1 MFASASPA
9 LFTHTKT
16 PFEHFKDDIQRYC
29 TSIGAGPLNLTDHE
43 LLQLEWLVAN
53 TFITPEARTQTT
65 ADPIPFEIKRAIARR
80 FSFELLLKGD
90 ADSYQKFIAQ
100 QAEPKLTLEHFH
112 EISVDAKTL
121 EEDEKAVIR
130 LSCLLTLT
138 AKARTLLRDKSPSND
153 SEEFLTQLAGWLDT
167 DDQVKSLFPIAH
179 DLTSKQTR
187 LLTKM
192 YWPNTHLR
200 HMLQTEG
207 GDNMT
212 ASFKQGIKD
221 GSFTIDDFAVLKWR
235 WMTVAF
241 GFAAGSGAKYY
252 NADIHY
258 LTQTVNTE
266 LEEILYLP
274 HLTGTV
280 LEHSFPNENSSFLD
294 GYLLKRAEKAGL
306 RNGHASLLE
315 KYFFGHL
322 AAFSN
327 QVHILNDDLGTI
339 VFDAYIKSQEEML
352 HQGIGGASLAA
363 HYDRIRRNPDAVT
376 PTYVTSVYSTAYD
389 LLYNQRVQLGES
401 PEDARDAAL
410 FESTQFICYVLVEL
424 YQCDPTRRISLQAV
438 AQKPEVTPLLTA
450 WQENHN
456 SLDFDLNENLEMEV
470 TIKRSAASN
479 RMN

>member
-1 MFASASPA
+1 MFAISSPA
-9 LFTHTKT
+9 LFAHTKT
-16 PFEHFKDDIQRYC
+16 PFEHFKEDVQRYC
-29 TSIGAGPLNLTDHE
+29 ASIGAEQLRLTDNE

-53 TFITPEARTQTT
+53 TFITPEARTQAT

-90 ADSYQKFIAQ
+90 DASYQKFVAQ
-100 QAEPKLTLEHFH
+100 QPEPKLSQEHFN

-121 EEDEKAVIR
+121 DDDEKVVIR

-138 AKARTLLRDKSPSND
+138 VKARTLLSDKSPSND

-167 DDQVKSLFPIAH
+167 DAEVKRLFPIAQ
-179 DLTSKQTR
+179 DLTPEQTR

-212 ASFKQGIKD
+212 ASFTQGIKD
-221 GSFTIDDFAVLKWR
+221 GRFTVDDFLVLKWR
-235 WMTVAF
+235 WLTVAF

-258 LTQTVNTE
+258 LTQTVSMA
-266 LEEILYLP
+266 LEEYLHLP
-274 HLTGTV
+274 RLTGAG
-280 LEHSFPNENSSFLD
+280 LEHSFAREDYSFLNS
-294 GYLLKRAEKAGL
+294 YLIERAEQAGL
-306 RNGHASLLE
+306 RNDRVTLLE

-327 QVHILNDDLGTI
+327 QVHVLNDNLGST
-339 VFDAYIKSQEEML
+339 VFAAYIKSQEDLLVNCSLED
-352 HQGIGGASLAA
+352 SLAA
-363 HYDRIRRNPDAVT
+363 SYDQIRKNPQAVT

-389 LLYNQRVQLGES
+389 LLYNQQLQKGNSAGE
-401 PEDARDAAL
+401 ARTQAL
-410 FESTQFICYVLVEL
+410 YESTQFICHVLAEL
-424 YQCDPTRRISLQAV
+424 YKCDPTQRISLQAV
-438 AQKPEVTPLLTA
+438 AQKTNLTPLLAA
-450 WQENHN
+450 WQENHD
-456 SLDFDLNENLEMEV
+456 SLNFSLNESMEMQV
-470 TIKRSAASN
+470 TIKRRATLGLN
-479 RMN
+479 